1 MGISPVK
8 CTMTKLGRLELSC
21 GHPTQ
26 ESCLWGKSSIKGVRR
41 AIWGGEKKEL
51 MDLKMQV
58 NPKSEEQTEE
68 TPTLAFPKNLY
79 ICSTGCLFHREHLH
93 SRDGTAQVK

>member
-1 MGISPVK
+1 MGISLVK